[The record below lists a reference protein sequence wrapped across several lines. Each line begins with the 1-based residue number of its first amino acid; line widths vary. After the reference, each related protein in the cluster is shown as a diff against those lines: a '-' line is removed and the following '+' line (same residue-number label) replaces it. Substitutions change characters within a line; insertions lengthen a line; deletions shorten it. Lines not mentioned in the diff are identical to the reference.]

1 MGVDIEWIV
10 GIMRVGDKL
19 EKFHDPFDFS
29 TVVLKDDDTVIFK
42 GAYSNQFAQLVKERN
57 NIRKK
62 LPPDVKRVVYE
73 RIDEEGIITEE
84 VIEVNRY
91 GSDG

>member
-29 TVVLKDDDTVIFK
+29 VVVLKDGDTVIFK
-42 GAYSNQFAQLVKERN
+42 GAFSNQFTQLVRERN
-57 NIRKK
+57 NIRRK
-62 LPPDVKRVVYE
+62 LPSDVKRVVYE
-73 RIDEEGIITEE
+73 RVDEEGNITKEL
-84 VIEVNRY
+84 IEVNRN
-91 GSDG
+91 DG

>member
-19 EKFHDPFDFS
+19 EKFYDPFDFS
-29 TVVLKDDDTVIFK
+29 VVVLRDANTVVFK
-42 GAYSNQFAQLVKERN
+42 GAYSNQFTQLVKERN

-62 LPPDVKRVVYE
+62 LPPDTKRVVYE
-73 RIDEEGIITEE
+73 RIDEEGNITEE
-84 VIEVNRY
+84 IIEVNRHE
-91 GSDG
+91 SDG